1 MAWPKGWSRSE
12 VSRLSVHNKRRL
24 FKGEPVDKPGP
35 LMASAEEVAAYVPTQ
50 IPEPV
55 KSATPATPKAPPRN
69 LFSGT
74 TLKLQVFGKDGNDK
88 DPIPGYRLYWFN
100 DVEGGLRI
108 AQAQA
113 SGWEFVQ
120 REEVALNNGQLS
132 PGNNDLG
139 SHVRRWVGTGEDQ
152 KAIYSYLMKKPLEL
166 DAVHQQERENLHLQI
181 EAALKS
187 GTFNM
192 TPGEK
197 RYTAERP
204 PIGSPSGLPPISI
217 SSSIAR

>member
-12 VSRLSVHNKRRL
+12 VSRLSVKDKRRL
-24 FKGEPVDKPGP
+24 FQGEHVDKPGP
-35 LMASAEEVAAYVPTQ
+35 LMSSAEEVAEYTQ

-55 KSATPATPKAPPRN
+55 RQSAAPSTPKAPPRN

-74 TLKLQVFGKDGNDK
+74 TLKLQVWGRDGNDK
-88 DPIPGYRLYWFN
+88 DPIPGYRLYWIN
-100 DVEGGLRI
+100 DTEGGLRK
-108 AQAQA
+108 AAAEA
-113 SGWEFVQ
+113 SGWEFVKQ
-120 REEVALNNGQLS
+120 EEVALNNAQLS

-139 SHVRRWVGTGEDQ
+139 SNVRRWVGVGEDN
-152 KAIYSYLMKKPLEL
+152 KPIYAYLMKKTLEL
-166 DAVHQQERENLHLQI
+166 DAQHQQERENLHLQI